1 MAEANRSRTTEI
13 KDIYTAEEVATML
26 RMNESSIY
34 ALAKRDIDPLPLR
47 RFEWKKRGAFLLREE
62 FMEWIVRNAPLIAEA
77 VRR

>member
-34 ALAKRDIDPLPLR
+34 ALAKRGIEPPVQPDARISTNFIR
-47 RFEWKKRGAFLLREE
+47 
-62 FMEWIVRNAPLIAEA
+62 
-77 VRR
+77 